1 MFAELKGLDSRVKLH
16 NGVEMPVMGLGTWRI
31 ADGEEARS
39 SVKYA
44 IQQGYR
50 MIDTAAAYYN
60 ETGVGQGIRESNVPR
75 EELFIVTKVANDDQ
89 GYDST
94 LKAFDESMKKLKLD
108 YLDLYLI
115 HWPGKYKFKDTWRA
129 MEKLYEEGRVKAI
142 GVCNFHAHHL
152 DELIDSSSVVP
163 MVNQVECHPLLNQA
177 DLHRYCKDRKIQL
190 EAYSP
195 LMRGHLDLTALNQ
208 LAEKYGKTPAQI
220 VLRWDLQNGIVVI
233 PKSVHPKRIDENSQ
247 VFDFELADE
256 DMEVIN
262 SLNTNKR
269 FCGHPDYFF

>member
-129 MEKLYEEGRVKAI
+129 MENLYEEGRVKAI

-177 DLHRYCKDRKIQL
+177 DCIDIVRIGKSNWKHI
-190 EAYSP
+190 
-195 LMRGHLDLTALNQ
+195 AL
-208 LAEKYGKTPAQI
+208 
-220 VLRWDLQNGIVVI
+220 
-233 PKSVHPKRIDENSQ
+233 
-247 VFDFELADE
+247 
-256 DMEVIN
+256 
-262 SLNTNKR
+262 
-269 FCGHPDYFF
+269 